1 MEAIQDD
8 QSWEVATRE
17 SSSTSSSS
25 SRRLEL
31 EYNPDGTV
39 VPAQRFE
46 GDVISTTPAPGS
58 ATAKAAVLVEPGP
71 DGPRI
76 SAATS
81 VAFGGG
87 SGTMVILVLALVV
100 GAVMG
105 VALYHYLTKI
115 AAAHGQGEL
124 PVVSG
129 GQAEVPMGAQPLPK
143 RPVSKVQVEVEDWK
157 MTGSMSTMDIALAA
171 MEEMGDR
178 VEQHRRRRRSGSE
191 SSEETLALPNVP
203 TKAPGAETLPNP
215 KWTEGKEKKE
225 LEGEGKDTC
234 PAKYP

>member
-1 MEAIQDD
+1 MP
-8 QSWEVATRE
+8 T
-17 SSSTSSSS
+17 
-25 SRRLEL
+25 
-31 EYNPDGTV
+31 
-39 VPAQRFE
+39 QRFE
-46 GDVISTTPAPGS
+46 GDIISTTPAPGS

-87 SGTMVILVLALVV
+87 TGTMVFMVLALVV
-100 GAVMG
+100 GAVLG
-105 VALYHYLTKI
+105 VAAYHYFTKV
-115 AAAHGQGEL
+115 AASHGQGER
-124 PVVSG
+124 PPVSG
-129 GQAEVPMGAQPLPK
+129 PRSEVPMGGQPLP
-143 RPVSKVQVEVEDWK
+143 RQPVSRVQVEVEDWK

-203 TKAPGAETLPNP
+203 NKAPGAETLPDP
-215 KWTEGKEKKE
+215 KWKEAKEKKE
-225 LEGEGKDTC
+225 ELEGNDTC

>member
-1 MEAIQDD
+1 MEEVQDD
-8 QSWEVATRE
+8 QSWEVATRA
-17 SSSTSSSS
+17 SSSTTTP
-25 SRRLEL
+25 RRLEL
-31 EYNPDGTV
+31 EYNPDGSV

-87 SGTMVILVLALVV
+87 SGTLVFLLLALVV
-100 GAVMG
+100 GAVIG
-105 VALYHYLTKI
+105 VAAYHYLTKV
-115 AAAHGQGEL
+115 AATQGQGERP
-124 PVVSG
+124 PVTG
-129 GQAEVPMGAQPLPK
+129 PQAEVPMGGQPLPK
-143 RPVSKVQVEVEDWK
+143 QPVSRVQVEVEDWK

-178 VEQHRRRRRSGSE
+178 VELHRRRRRSGSA

-203 TKAPGAETLPNP
+203 AKAPGAETLPNP
-215 KWTEGKEKKE
+215 KWEEAKEKKE
-225 LEGEGKDTC
+225 GSEGNGTC
-234 PAKYP
+234 PAVYP